1 LAIGTVTFPGTA
13 GGQTA
18 VDRGGPA
25 SIRAEDVARRLDV
38 IADDSMLGRDTPS
51 RGLELTARFVADE
64 FKRAGLHP
72 AGEQGTW
79 FQYYQI
85 ALRRLDLKA
94 SRLVFQ
100 VDSESSEVT
109 FTTSVRYAG
118 GRVPQEPTQARV
130 VLVGGRPSVD
140 EAQSLDVRG
149 QVVVLMLE
157 RSTAESPNAAHI
169 LRAIYLAH
177 PAAVLWAAPEDSATF
192 AARVPRVAPTRVVVG
207 TPEEKPPILEVQE
220 RPLAGVLRAAGQTAA
235 GLRAAHRLVY
245 QSLPQA
251 SVRFDLRDERIAS
264 DSAPNVL
271 GVLEGSDPV
280 LRQEYVLFT
289 AHMDHLGIIPGAAD
303 SIANGA
309 DDNASGTTGVMTLAR
324 AFGSAAKRPRRSL
337 LFMTVS
343 GEEKGLWGSQYFV
356 DHPVV
361 PLERI
366 VADLNMDMIG
376 RNWRDTI
383 AVLGR
388 EHSDLGATLARVSGR
403 HPELHMT
410 PVDDRW
416 PNELLFYRSD
426 HYNFARSGIP
436 ALFFFNGL
444 HDDYHKVT
452 DSPDKIDTE
461 KESRILKLVYY
472 LGAEIADAP
481 ARPAWNPD
489 SYRKIVLG
497 EH

>member
-1 LAIGTVTFPGTA
+1 
-13 GGQTA
+13 
-18 VDRGGPA
+18 
-25 SIRAEDVARRLDV
+25 
-38 IADDSMLGRDTPS
+38 
-51 RGLELTARFVADE
+51 
-64 FKRAGLHP
+64 
-72 AGEQGTW
+72 
-79 FQYYQI
+79 
-85 ALRRLDLKA
+85 
-94 SRLVFQ
+94 
-100 VDSESSEVT
+100 
-109 FTTSVRYAG
+109 
-118 GRVPQEPTQARV
+118 
-130 VLVGGRPSVD
+130 
-140 EAQSLDVRG
+140 
-149 QVVVLMLE
+149 
-157 RSTAESPNAAHI
+157 
-169 LRAIYLAH
+169 
-177 PAAVLWAAPEDSATF
+177 
-192 AARVPRVAPTRVVVG
+192 
-207 TPEEKPPILEVQE
+207 
-220 RPLAGVLRAAGQTAA
+220 
-235 GLRAAHRLVY
+235 
-245 QSLPQA
+245 
-251 SVRFDLRDERIAS
+251 
-264 DSAPNVL
+264 
-271 GVLEGSDPV
+271 
-280 LRQEYVLFT
+280 
-289 AHMDHLGIIPGAAD
+289 
-303 SIANGA
+303 
-309 DDNASGTTGVMTLAR
+309 
-324 AFGSAAKRPRRSL
+324 
-337 LFMTVS
+337 
-343 GEEKGLWGSQYFV
+343 
-356 DHPVV
+356 VV